1 MSRPKTKHKT
11 RHVLDTR
18 VHPDA
23 AGIDLGAEELVA
35 AVPADRDARPVRTF
49 GTFTTDL
56 HALRDWLVARGITT
70 VAMESTGNYWIAPYQ
85 ILEDAGIRVF
95 LVNAR
100 HVKAV
105 PGKKT
110 DVCDA
115 QWLQHLH
122 TAGLLKGSFRPD
134 KEIVPLRYLMRHR
147 ARLVESASQSI
158 LHMQKVLTE
167 MNIKLHHVFSDLDG
181 ASAMRVIEAILG
193 GEREPRVLW
202 GLRDRRCKSTWE
214 KFAAAVRGD
223 WRDEYLFVLGQC
235 VERWR
240 ETHRHITACDD
251 QLGQLI
257 GKVTAT
263 AGGPTPEIKEKRRGK
278 NGFSCSIREEAW
290 RFYGVDLGTID
301 GVSTGTLA
309 VLMSE
314 LGTGGKILES
324 FRSGAA
330 FASWLGLCPN
340 NTVTGGRIIQA
351 KTRKVANRV
360 AKALRLAVLGINH
373 SKGELGHYL
382 RRMKAR
388 LGKAEGITAAAHK
401 LARIIYAMIRS
412 RQSYDEKTACHSSPQ
427 TLQRRLKNL
436 QATAAKLGFTLVTNQ
451 QLA

>member
-1 MSRPKTKHKT
+1 MNRSKTKHKT
-11 RHVLDTR
+11 GALLQSS

-35 AVPADRDARPVRTF
+35 AVPVDRDDRPVRTF

-56 HALRDWLVARGITT
+56 HSLRDWLLERGIRT

-134 KEIVPLRYLMRHR
+134 KEIVPLRYLTRHR

-181 ASAMRVIEAILG
+181 MSSMRILDAILN
-193 GEREPRVLW
+193 GERDPRVLW
-202 GLRDRRCKSTWE
+202 QLRDGRCKATWE
-214 KFAAAVRGD
+214 KFAAAVHGD
-223 WRDEYLFVLGQC
+223 WRSEYLFVLGQC

-240 ETHRHITACDD
+240 ETHKHIGACDE
-251 QLGQLI
+251 QIQQLI
-257 GKVTAT
+257 TSVTGITTCPA
-263 AGGPTPEIKEKRRGK
+263 PEMKEKCSGK
-278 NGFSCSIREEAW
+278 NGFASSIRKEAW

-314 LGTGGKILES
+314 LGTGGQILGS

-340 NTVTGGRIIQA
+340 NKITGGKIIQA
-351 KTRKVANRV
+351 KTRQVANKV
-360 AKALRLAVLGINH
+360 AKALRLAVMGINH
-373 SKGELGHYL
+373 SKNELGQYL
-382 RRMKAR
+382 RRMKGR

-401 LARIIYAMIRS
+401 LARIIYAMIRA
-412 RQSYDEKTACHSSPQ
+412 RTPYDEKIACQSNPK

-436 QATAAKLGFTLVTNQ
+436 QATATKLGFKIIPNQ
-451 QLA
+451 QIA